1 MAADGDS
8 EVVGVGGEDVGGD
21 EGGFLDLAQ
30 TTRCFIYDSVKSM
43 LQFDG
48 GGSVL
53 RCVLHD
59 VPNNDRPETGCRSLL
74 SAAPGSKIFG

>member
-1 MAADGDS
+1 MAAEG
-8 EVVGVGGEDVGGD
+8 EVVDVGGEDVGGD
-21 EGGFLDLAQ
+21 EGGFLDPAQ

-48 GGSVL
+48 GSVL

-59 VPNNDRPETGCRSLL
+59 VPNNDRPETCCRSLL